1 MPFKSSSRGPGH
13 GLTVLERSRD
23 HRMTA
28 LHYNH
33 AWPMLCFAAVS
44 VTVLFRAFPWF
55 DLTISRAFLDDAG
68 SFSGMASGFWWWVR
82 NAQITLSAGLILFAM
97 MALALALRGRSK
109 ACRLPASYWAFVLL
123 LYATGPGL
131 LVNGLFKRLSGR
143 ARPVFIEEFGGD
155 RSFSAAWSF
164 SDQCLS
170 NCSFMSA
177 EAASASALAI
187 SAVIASRID
196 RSRVARLGCLFC
208 ILLLPLVMLQ
218 RIGSGRHFL
227 SDTIF
232 AFLIVAGVA
241 LILIRL
247 FLPRAQQLAAA
258 SDQWEAVRRCRSA
271 RKHFLNLQNPQKPE
285 SRR

>member
-1 MPFKSSSRGPGH
+1 LR
-13 GLTVLERSRD
+13 
-23 HRMTA
+23 
-28 LHYNH
+28 YNQ
-33 AWPMLCFAAVS
+33 AWMLLCLMAVS
-44 VTVLFRAFPWF
+44 ATILFRVHPWF
-55 DLTISRAFLDDAG
+55 DLTISSIFLDDFGRFAG
-68 SFSGMASGFWWWVR
+68 NADGVWWWVR
-82 NAQITLSAGLILFAM
+82 NVQITLSAGLILFAM
-97 MALALALRGRSK
+97 LALALALRGRSK
-109 ACRLPASYWAFVLL
+109 ASRLPASYWAFVLL
-123 LYATGPGL
+123 LYAIGPGL
-131 LVNGLFKRLSGR
+131 LVYGLFKRFSGR

-170 NCSFMSA
+170 NCSFVSA

-196 RSRVARLGCLFC
+196 RSRVARLVSLFC

-247 FLPRAQQLAAA
+247 FLPRSQQLATA
-258 SDQWEAVRRCRSA
+258 SDQWETVRR
-271 RKHFLNLQNPQKPE
+271 
-285 SRR
+285 